1 MFRKITMKWLNKFK
15 YDKEAIR
22 VMIDFVEENYDLMEC
37 YNLCKNDVRFINT
50 IK

>member
-22 VMIDFVEENYDLMEC
+22 VMIDFVEENYDLMEF

-50 IK
+50 LK